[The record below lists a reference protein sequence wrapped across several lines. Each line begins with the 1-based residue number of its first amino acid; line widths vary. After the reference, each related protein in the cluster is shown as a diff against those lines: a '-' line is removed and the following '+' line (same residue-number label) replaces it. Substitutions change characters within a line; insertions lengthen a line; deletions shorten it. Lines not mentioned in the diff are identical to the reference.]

1 MIFVDTSAW
10 VEYLRDT
17 GSWACEQLDGHLDD
31 DLAISDMVRLEVLAG
46 ARDDHHLQELRR
58 LLARAT
64 VLPTTPLDHDHAAS
78 TYRSCRRHGRTVR
91 ALSDCLIAAVASR
104 HGVPVLHADVDFD
117 ALAEITGLP
126 VIVDPTR

>member
-17 GSWACEQLDGHLDD
+17 GCWACEQLDARLDD

-46 ARDDHHLQELRR
+46 VGDDGHVRQLRR

-64 VLPTTPLDHDHAAS
+64 LLPTTPPDHDHAAS
-78 TYRSCRRHGRTVR
+78 IYRSCRQHGRTVR
-91 ALSDCLIAAVASR
+91 ALSDCLIAAVAAR
-104 HGVPVLHADVDFD
+104 HGTPVLHADLDFD
-117 ALAEITGLP
+117 VLGEITGLQVVAP
-126 VIVDPTR
+126 S

>member
-17 GSWACEQLDGHLDD
+17 GSWACEQLDARLDG

-46 ARDDHHLQELRR
+46 ARDDSHLRQLRG

-64 VLPTTPLDHDHAAS
+64 VLPTTPLDHDTAAS
-78 TYRSCRRHGRTVR
+78 MYRACRQHGRTVR

-104 HGVPVLHADVDFD
+104 HGAPVLHADADFD
-117 ALAEITGLP
+117 ALAEATGL
-126 VIVDPTR
+126 VVLRASD